1 MDDIWTIFFQSKIM
15 DLPISW
21 NHIQF
26 LLSVFY
32 SPQYILGLFLVILVF
47 WLLFKQ
53 DFKNFFLLV
62 FVSMKKCNKF
72 LYIVSCYLDEFIISP
87 NSFFA
92 VCGFYYVGI
101 CSRYTHWFFF
111 NHELMF
117 SLSNA
122 FSMSIEMILW
132 LFAFPFLIQCVTLI
146 CVCWIILETLEW
158 I

>member
-1 MDDIWTIFFQSKIM
+1 M

-72 LYIVSCYLDEFIISP
+72 LYIVSCYIDEFIISP
-87 NSFFA
+87 NSFLL
-92 VCGFYYVGI
+92 YVAFI
-101 CSRYTHWFFF
+101 MLEYVPAILTDFFF
-111 NHELMF
+111 FLNHELMF

-132 LFAFPFLIQCVTLI
+132 LFAFSFLIQCVTLI
-146 CVCWIILETLEW
+146 CVCWIILATLEW

>member
-1 MDDIWTIFFQSKIM
+1 MGDIWTIFVQSKIM

-87 NSFFA
+87 NSFLLYVAFIMLEYVPA
-92 VCGFYYVGI
+92 ILTDFFFKIMNWCSVCQMLFLCLLRWSCGF
-101 CSRYTHWFFF
+101 
-111 NHELMF
+111 L
-117 SLSNA
+117 
-122 FSMSIEMILW
+122 
-132 LFAFPFLIQCVTLI
+132 PFLF
-146 CVCWIILETLEW
+146 
-158 I
+158 